1 MTAAILRKTFN
12 EVITERYGDGGVTDV
27 SVGDH
32 GGNSG
37 NSGSSVG
44 VNVGVN
50 VGDVPE
56 LKLTV
61 LQRIIISIIQS
72 NP

>member
-12 EVITERYGDGGVTDV
+12 EVITKCFGDGGVTDV

-32 GGNSG
+32 GGNSC
-37 NSGSSVG
+37 SSVG

-56 LKLTV
+56 IKLADR
-61 LQRIIISIIQS
+61 QRIIISIIQS

>member
-12 EVITERYGDGGVTDV
+12 EVITKCFGDGGVTDV

-32 GGNSG
+32 GGNSC
-37 NSGSSVG
+37 SS
-44 VNVGVN
+44 VGVN

-56 LKLTV
+56 IKLADR
-61 LQRIIISIIQS
+61 QRIIISIIQS